1 MNVGGSDF
9 PGSQSLAFARALILA
24 VAIAVLSL
32 AAAKSEP
39 ALPDDLLS
47 QSIEQLTANIE
58 HKHPAAALVLAKRLF
73 EGGRQDEAVFWFYL
87 GQLRYRAYLKVHPE
101 LDPSGEPALFASLME
116 VLGRPIN
123 LYAFGDIPGLVAVID
138 RVIAWDDGHAD
149 DFAPPGKAREEITA
163 GLVKMRAD
171 IIAKQDDI
179 RRQRRERGLPNR
191 NP

>member
-1 MNVGGSDF
+1 MGGSDS
-9 PGSQSLAFARALILA
+9 PGRRSAAFGRGLILA
-24 VAIAVLSL
+24 AAFALLSL
-32 AAAKSEP
+32 ASAKSEP
-39 ALPDDLLS
+39 ALPDDYLA
-47 QSIEQLTANIE
+47 QSVEQLTTDIE
-58 HKHPAAALVLAKRLF
+58 HKHPTAALVLAKRLF

-87 GQLRYRAYLKVHPE
+87 GQLRYRAYLKAHPK

-123 LYAFGDIPGLVAVID
+123 VYAFGDIPGLVAIID
-138 RVIAWDDGHAD
+138 RVIAWDASHAD
-149 DFAPPGKAREEITA
+149 DFAPPGQAREEIKA

-191 NP
+191 TP